1 MLRPARRRGRRA
13 SMFVYVW
20 LLSLLP
26 EELLEGK
33 VPRESSHIHNEDVC
47 EIYVSLDDCR
57 MWFYFISKP
66 QTSE

>member
-1 MLRPARRRGRRA
+1 
-13 SMFVYVW
+13 MFVYVW

-33 VPRESSHIHNEDVC
+33 APRESSHIHNEDVC

-57 MWFYFISKP
+57 MWFYLISKP